1 VNVAENP
8 AKFDPQEDRKGPVSV
23 AVAVEKGGDAVG
35 VEVKSTRMVI
45 TGDSDMVAN
54 SALNMGLGANLDF
67 FINSL
72 NWLLE
77 REALIGIA
85 SRSPLILQ
93 LGLNEQQ
100 SQALIL
106 KLVLGLPAVVAVVGL
121 MVWWRRRA

>member
-1 VNVAENP
+1 
-8 AKFDPQEDRKGPVSV
+8 
-23 AVAVEKGGDAVG
+23 
-35 VEVKSTRMVI
+35 
-45 TGDSDMVAN
+45 
-54 SALNMGLGANLDF
+54 MGLGANLDF

-100 SQALIL
+100 SQSMIL
-106 KLVLGLPAVVAVVGL
+106 KLVLGLPAVVAVIGL